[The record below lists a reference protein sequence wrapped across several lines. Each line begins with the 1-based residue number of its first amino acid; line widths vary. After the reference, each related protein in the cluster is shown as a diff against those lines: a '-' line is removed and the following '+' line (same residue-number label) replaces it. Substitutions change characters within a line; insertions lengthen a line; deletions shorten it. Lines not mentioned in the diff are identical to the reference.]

1 MVLSLKGEDLGESF
15 WEWESKVTHSSL
27 NTLLMIE
34 GRRFRSESHGAELGI
49 LFALH
54 KEVHVLLAHFNL
66 VGALLEAVQEWLVE
80 VVALVLLSWL
90 LISGLSILNRGLLHG
105 SLLDGGLLLL
115 RSVAWAAA
123 SHDSSDGLVS
133 DFWTGTHSHTS
144 GECATEAT
152 GHSTAW
158 SGSSHCHGSSSLGG
172 CGVVVMVNLLGWC
185 LLDRSWWSSGASWS
199 ETGWTSAWTS
209 WSSYKEMSII
219 QLLLNEWL
227 IKISFIST
235 YLLWAYC

>member
-1 MVLSLKGEDLGESF
+1 MVWSLVWRRRSWWVIQRLREQL
-15 WEWESKVTHSSL
+15 SSL

-34 GRRFRSESHGAELGI
+34 GRRFWSESHSAELCV

-54 KEVHVLLAHFNL
+54 KKVHVLLAHVNL
-66 VGALLEAVQEWLVE
+66 VGRLLKAVQEWLVE

-90 LISGLSILNRGLLHG
+90 LISGLSILSRGLLHG
-105 SLLDGGLLLL
+105 SLLNGGLLLLL
-115 RSVAWAAA
+115 RSVTWAAA

-133 DFWTGTHSHTS
+133 DFWTSTHSHTS

-152 GHSTAW
+152 GHATTW
-158 SGSSHCHGSSSLGG
+158 SGSSHCHGSTSLGR
-172 CGVVVMVNLLGWC
+172 CGVVVMMNLLGWC

-209 WSSYKEMSII
+209 WSSYK
-219 QLLLNEWL
+219 
-227 IKISFIST
+227 
-235 YLLWAYC
+235 